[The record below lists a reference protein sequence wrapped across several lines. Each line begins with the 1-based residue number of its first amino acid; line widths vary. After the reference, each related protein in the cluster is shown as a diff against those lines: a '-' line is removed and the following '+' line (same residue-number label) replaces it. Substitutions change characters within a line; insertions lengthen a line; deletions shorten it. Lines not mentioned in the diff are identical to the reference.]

1 MEQALLQQE
10 FANFTP
16 VTESYMQSPDVS
28 LYCHDDESSDAA
40 EAQQNLQ
47 VKNKQFTKV
56 RNKIMRKKFREK
68 QREIGSS
75 MESSSE
81 EVDEE
86 VKEANDKL
94 WEDSQRF
101 YALPCYIKPGKHQ
114 YFIKYKDTEGIPE
127 MRKALRR

>member
-1 MEQALLQQE
+1 
-10 FANFTP
+10 
-16 VTESYMQSPDVS
+16 
-28 LYCHDDESSDAA
+28 
-40 EAQQNLQ
+40 
-47 VKNKQFTKV
+47 
-56 RNKIMRKKFREK
+56 MRKKFREK